1 MSYADRCTSADSDGS
16 ECRVLH
22 AGYLVEDMRTVCDV
36 LHDVLH
42 AVLDEAE
49 RLKLQ
54 NKNVAGDYHTEFRLG
69 HRGIFLDEFACM
81 GRVEVAHHD
90 KCWTFCSSLGV

>member
-49 RLKLQ
+49 R
-54 NKNVAGDYHTEFRLG
+54 
-69 HRGIFLDEFACM
+69 
-81 GRVEVAHHD
+81 
-90 KCWTFCSSLGV
+90 

>member
-1 MSYADRCTSADSDGS
+1 M
-16 ECRVLH
+16 
-22 AGYLVEDMRTVCDV
+22 EDLRTVCDV

-54 NKNVAGDYHTEFRLG
+54 NKNVAADSHTEFRLG
-69 HRGIFLDEFACM
+69 HRGIFLDDFACI
-81 GRVEVAHHD
+81 GGVEVANYENRD